1 MKAPELKSEIG
12 KMTKTPA
19 GWDGGRKAKT
29 TCKEDCPRFQF
40 ILLPE
45 TNCSLAVCIF
55 FRLALRCSS

>member
-1 MKAPELKSEIG
+1 MKAPELKNEIG

-40 ILLPE
+40 ILLP
-45 TNCSLAVCIF
+45 
-55 FRLALRCSS
+55 